1 MEWIEDKISSFV
13 GWIAKG
19 GLRGLGKLGNECT
32 GLFIIIAI
40 IGIYI
45 TMAGNKKLGTKVTS
59 MDFII
64 YILLKAFSNV

>member
-1 MEWIEDKISSFV
+1 MEWIGDKLSSFV

-19 GLRGLGKLGNECT
+19 GLRGLGKIGDECT
-32 GLFIIIAI
+32 GLFIIVAI